1 MVDNTSIRFEVLF
14 LLSFIELLN
23 FFDEYNEVSLYSVLA
38 EVYSLHIMCI
48 NIL

>member
-1 MVDNTSIRFEVLF
+1 MVENTSIRFEVFF

-23 FFDEYNEVSLYSVLA
+23 FFEEYNEVSLYSVFA
-38 EVYSLHIMCI
+38 EVNSLHIMCI